1 MLIQKCSKFPMW
13 MRKDDLSELVCGQT
27 RPAKQSVSASKVQA
41 APSAFAGCAIHPCLF
56 PELPALDRQERA
68 PRQG

>member
-1 MLIQKCSKFPMW
+1 MW

-41 APSAFAGCAIHPCLF
+41 APSAFAGCAIHPGLF
-56 PELPALDRQERA
+56 PEPPALNQQERA

>member
-1 MLIQKCSKFPMW
+1 MW

-27 RPAKQSVSASKVQA
+27 RPTNQSVSASKVQA

-68 PRQG
+68 PRPGVTG